1 MTDQNILPDLDVT
14 PSKPS
19 RRFNTSAF
27 TLVELLVVIGII
39 ALLIGI
45 LLPTLQRAR
54 DSAKTVVCQ
63 SNLGSIMEGVLMWS
77 NDNDFKLPG
86 PHSVGWKAWPRLQS
100 GSHPWDTSYEGGG
113 TTPVQKRR
121 LDVACGRLHDDAA
134 GQRPRCR
141 SRCSQKSCRAR
152 RSPGTTT
159 TSSPHRPAGATQ
171 PVQMAI
177 ATPVVT
183 RLPSGRP
190 ARRRRR
196 GASRQRH
203 PARQLRRHVA
213 AFQANPAIEYPNGF
227 GNGLADRT
235 SEEGKRPPIWNQ
247 SKTQNFARPPQGY
260 FPSLAKVGPAS
271 QKVFA
276 MEGTRYLDNT
286 GRISFNGIRY
296 QQKGGNF
303 IVSGPHFEFGE
314 GSPYQVDFD
323 IVGDGRRTSIE
334 GVSMAPASEGT
345 AYRHNLQMSQTF
357 FDGHIEMADFRT
369 SWQNPGRY
377 VPAGT
382 EIITDGILYVQQ
394 FGDATD
400 SYGVGFVF
408 E

>member
-113 TTPVQKRR
+113 TTPVQNVDWMSPSVGSMMTLPDND
-121 LDVACGRLHDDAA
+121 LDRMITLFSDELSCPSVFRNYDYIFATPSGWSNTA
-134 GQRPRCR
+134 GSDGDRDSGGDPLAQRT
-141 SRCSQKSCRAR
+141 
-152 RSPGTTT
+152 PGTPT
-159 TSSPHRPAGATQ
+159 TSRGVSANDIPLASYGA
-171 PVQMAI
+171 
-177 ATPVVT
+177 
-183 RLPSGRP
+183 
-190 ARRRRR
+190 
-196 GASRQRH
+196 
-203 PARQLRRHVA
+203 VA

-235 SEEGKRPPIWNQ
+235 SEEYKRPPIWNE
-247 SKTQNFARPPQGY
+247 SRTSNFARPPQGY

-276 MEGTRYLDNT
+276 MEGTRYLDDT

-296 QQKGGNF
+296 QEDGGNF
-303 IVSGPHFEFGE
+303 IVSGPHFAFGD

-334 GVSMAPASEGT
+334 GVAMASASEGT